1 MKRGGFWNELPSK
14 LSFVWPFMLNLGG
27 YHEVYHHCIMS
38 LFDLCCCLLVCS
50 MSWYFLYMYGLS
62 FIIIFLLLSHT
73 PTFLIVVWRSERGI
87 YDGSRSWAINSGPP
101 TFRWTQGSLD
111 FHGLKAQPT
120 PRRRSPWNLL
130 GGLYPIF
137 TTCNWE
143 RWNVFLLDNFQWCI
157 SKCTFDFA
165 SPDRS
170 DKLMDGRYDK

>member
-1 MKRGGFWNELPSK
+1 MDDMGHEKRRFLKWA
-14 LSFVWPFMLNLGG
+14 SFQTVICLAFYVKLGG
-27 YHEVYHHCIMS
+27 VSWSVSSLYHVTICR
-38 LFDLCCCLLVCS
+38 